1 MCVKQGR
8 VRDEINFKGGMRNKI
23 ETLQRERDLL
33 ILTDGAWGLEI
44 DGELRVKKNRK
55 SQFTDVTQRT
65 ATITRRDRDKHS
77 GCGGE
82 GRGRGC

>member
-44 DGELRVKKNRK
+44 DGELR
-55 SQFTDVTQRT
+55 D
-65 ATITRRDRDKHS
+65 
-77 GCGGE
+77 
-82 GRGRGC
+82 